1 MSKKEQAFAD
11 AKARGNDAV
20 SAGNW
25 ALAVDAYTEA
35 LKSGP
40 STYFEA
46 SGKLPIL
53 QCERSR

>member
-1 MSKKEQAFAD
+1 MTAPEAKLSKKEQAFAD

-40 STYFEA
+40 STYFEV
-46 SGKLPIL
+46 SGKL
-53 QCERSR
+53 